1 MAQMGFFD
9 LSDRYASLDAK
20 RDPLVEIDAIVPWD
34 EFRPTLER
42 VWRKPEAERKSRAG
56 RKPMDAVVMF
66 KTLVLGA
73 LYNLSDDQIEYQ
85 VRDRLSFMRFL
96 GLGLEDRVPDAKTV
110 WLYREG
116 LAQAGVVD
124 ALFKQFD
131 GYLARQGYI
140 ARGGQILDASI
151 VPVPRNHNKRDEN
164 KAIKN
169 GEVPEGWADKPAMRS
184 QKDTDARWT
193 RKHGK
198 SYYGYKNHVNVDR
211 QHKLVRRY
219 HVSDAALHDSQ
230 AVDHLLMQG
239 NTSADV
245 WADPAYRSEEMEAK
259 LRARGLKS
267 RIHRKGK
274 RGKPLSEQGK
284 ASNRTKSAVRARV
297 EHVFGAQT
305 NDMGGT
311 LVRTIGL
318 VRAKAKIGNE
328 KPRLQYAKAG
338 ATAPPEPISGVIR
351 GADVRPRRQRPAIA
365 GRSGS
370 RLRCRTLQQAASR
383 RLQAAKSA

>member
-1 MAQMGFFD
+1 M
-9 LSDRYASLDAK
+9 
-20 RDPLVEIDAIVPWD
+20 
-34 EFRPTLER
+34 
-42 VWRKPEAERKSRAG
+42 PE
-56 RKPMDAVVMF
+56 D
-66 KTLVLGA
+66 
-73 LYNLSDDQIEYQ
+73 
-85 VRDRLSFMRFL
+85 
-96 GLGLEDRVPDAKTV
+96 
-110 WLYREG
+110 
-116 LAQAGVVD
+116 
-124 ALFKQFD
+124 
-131 GYLARQGYI
+131 
-140 ARGGQILDASI
+140 
-151 VPVPRNHNKRDEN
+151 
-164 KAIKN
+164 
-169 GEVPEGWADKPAMRS
+169 WADKPAKRS

-193 RKHGK
+193 KKHGK
-198 SYYGYKNHVNVDR
+198 SHYGYKNHVNVDR

-239 NTSADV
+239 NTGAGV

-318 VRAKAKIGNE
+318 IRAKAKIGMKN
-328 KPRLQYAKAG
+328 LAYNM
-338 ATAPPEPISGVIR
+338 
-351 GADVRPRRQRPAIA
+351 
-365 GRSGS
+365 
-370 RLRCRTLQQAASR
+370 R
-383 RLQAAKSA
+383 RLAQLRRLNPCPA